1 MQRIP
6 VIYLAFANHSTNP
19 LPNLEREGRVLLQT
33 LAPRKQAG
41 DFNVHRDE
49 LISLPVMANYL
60 REYKDQIVLFH
71 FGGHADASSLIF
83 LEQEAIGTGIAELLT
98 QQSSL
103 KLVFLN
109 GCSTQAQVTRLLDLG
124 IPAVIA
130 TSCSVGD
137 DTASTFAEQFY
148 AALAK
153 DFTVQEAFDHAAAYL
168 KTAGQT
174 INFSRESRPREAV
187 DANHWGLFAKDEAAL
202 NWKLPS
208 KKVATT
214 PEENTTSTTGK
225 IPIPSWL
232 PPWMNKLWVKI
243 TGGLLVL
250 WFLIQ
255 LLNNITGILADG
267 QTAWDNY
274 FKGSETPAT
283 TVAESC
289 GFPKEFRDDSL
300 YILITRFEDYISK
313 NEADCF
319 GLALMRRI
327 DAKNMPIRICYLEK
341 LTPRQRREVKAI
353 QEEHHAD
360 LVLWGNLK
368 NLAQGCSEGDICFR
382 SQPSDTIVKIC
393 DGEIAPEKADLEYES
408 GISPEDI
415 EIGALHVGEK
425 TFDAWLA
432 GIFNAKVGKK
442 KPEFFVVDESLP
454 KLEQAKLWK
463 EKGDLFSGI
472 KLYFKAVKSYN
483 RSIELNPKDAS
494 TYHIR
499 GVTNYFLKDY
509 NNALNDYSKAIYF
522 NPNNN
527 ESYIN
532 RGVTKVILKDY
543 HGAIDDY
550 STAIEIN
557 PNAYNAYNNR
567 GAVKTVLKDYHEAID
582 DYSKAIQIDA
592 NDYTAYSNRG
602 AAKAAL
608 KDYQGAIND
617 FSKIIQIDPNDN
629 TAYSNRGAAKAAL
642 KDYHG
647 AINDFSKAIQI
658 DPKNVPAYF
667 NRGNTRRNLKNYQDA
682 VNDYSKAIQY
692 FPKYAAAY
700 INRGITKAALKDYHG
715 AIADYSIAI
724 QINPNNDNAYI
735 NRGVVKAA
743 LKDYQGAIDD
753 YSKAIQINPNN
764 NDNYNNRGAVKAAL
778 KDYQGAIDDF
788 SKAIQINPNDNA
800 AYSNRGAARAG
811 LKDHHGAIA
820 DYSKAIRINPS
831 NNADTYSNQGVAKAI
846 LKDYHGAIADYS
858 KAIQINP
865 NDNGTYFNR
874 GVVRAAIKDYHG
886 AIADYSKAIQINPK
900 NNNAYNNRGIAK
912 ATLKNYQ
919 GAIADYSKAIQI
931 NPKDQNAYNNRGI
944 ATAALKN
951 YQGAIADYSK
961 AIQINPNDHKAYNN
975 RGIVN
980 AALKNYQGAIND
992 YSKSIQLNPKDALA
1006 YYNRSKSFQKLGN
1019 RKRAK
1024 LDLKMARKLDGSRWN
1039 IVLVG
1044 LGLLIIIV
1052 FYKRIDQLLDQIYLS
1067 IRHFFSKTKRPND

>member
-1 MQRIP
+1 MQRSP

-33 LAPRKQAG
+33 LAPREQAG

-83 LEQEAIGTGIAELLT
+83 LEEEAIGTGIAELLA

-153 DFTVQEAFDHAAAYL
+153 DFTIQEAFDHAAAYL

-187 DANHWGLFAKDEAAL
+187 DTNHWGLFARDEKAL

-208 KKVATT
+208 KNALTT
-214 PEENTTSTTGK
+214 PTETTSTTSK

-232 PPWMNKLWVKI
+232 PSWMNKLWVKV

-267 QTAWDNY
+267 QAAWDNY
-274 FKGSETPAT
+274 FKGSEIPPAT
-283 TVAESC
+283 IAESC

-319 GLALMRRI
+319 GMALMRRI
-327 DAKNMPIRICYLEK
+327 DAKKMPIRICYMEK

-393 DGEIAPEKADLEYES
+393 GGEVRPEKADLDYES

-415 EIGALHVGEK
+415 EIGGLHVGEK

-454 KLEQAKLWK
+454 KLEQAELWK
-463 EKGDLFSGI
+463 EKGDLFKDI
-472 KLYFKAVKSYN
+472 KLYFKAAKCYDK
-483 RSIELNPKDAS
+483 SIELNPKDAS
-494 TYHIR
+494 TYITR

-509 NNALNDYSKAIYF
+509 NNAI
-522 NPNNN
+522 
-527 ESYIN
+527 
-532 RGVTKVILKDY
+532 T
-543 HGAIDDY
+543 
-550 STAIEIN
+550 
-557 PNAYNAYNNR
+557 
-567 GAVKTVLKDYHEAID
+567 
-582 DYSKAIQIDA
+582 DYSKAIQIDP
-592 NDYTAYSNRG
+592 NDNSAYSNRG
-602 AAKAAL
+602 VA
-608 KDYQGAIND
+608 
-617 FSKIIQIDPNDN
+617 
-629 TAYSNRGAAKAAL
+629 
-642 KDYHG
+642 
-647 AINDFSKAIQI
+647 
-658 DPKNVPAYF
+658 
-667 NRGNTRRNLKNYQDA
+667 
-682 VNDYSKAIQY
+682 
-692 FPKYAAAY
+692 
-700 INRGITKAALKDYHG
+700 
-715 AIADYSIAI
+715 
-724 QINPNNDNAYI
+724 
-735 NRGVVKAA
+735 KAA

-753 YSKAIQINPNN
+753 YSKVIQINPN
-764 NDNYNNRGAVKAAL
+764 DNTAYFNRGVAKAAL
-778 KDYQGAIDDF
+778 KDYQGAI
-788 SKAIQINPNDNA
+788 N
-800 AYSNRGAARAG
+800 
-811 LKDHHGAIA
+811 
-820 DYSKAIRINPS
+820 
-831 NNADTYSNQGVAKAI
+831 
-846 LKDYHGAIADYS
+846 DYS

-865 NDNGTYFNR
+865 NDNTAYSNR
-874 GVVRAAIKDYHG
+874 GAVKAALEDYQD
-886 AIADYSKAIQINPK
+886 AIDDYSKAIQINPEF
-900 NNNAYNNRGIAK
+900 A
-912 ATLKNYQ
+912 
-919 GAIADYSKAIQI
+919 S
-931 NPKDQNAYNNRGI
+931 
-944 ATAALKN
+944 
-951 YQGAIADYSK
+951 
-961 AIQINPNDHKAYNN
+961 
-975 RGIVN
+975 
-980 AALKNYQGAIND
+980 
-992 YSKSIQLNPKDALA
+992 A
-1006 YYNRSKSFQKLGN
+1006 YYNRSISFKKLG
-1019 RKRAK
+1019 
-1024 LDLKMARKLDGSRWN
+1024 G
-1039 IVLVG
+1039 
-1044 LGLLIIIV
+1044 
-1052 FYKRIDQLLDQIYLS
+1052 
-1067 IRHFFSKTKRPND
+1067 